1 MGQEWLNPISGGHK
15 TDGRAG
21 FDGMIRW
28 RSKPKTVTLSQE
40 EPENKLREII
50 FEFGPGDDDTH
61 TVCLRELQ
69 GFLLTSENGIDRQ
82 GQFECVE
89 SWHRELW
96 ADAVQVWGLPR
107 TKHNRLTA
115 LNAA

>member
-1 MGQEWLNPISGGHK
+1 VRQEWLKPISSGHK
-15 TDGRAG
+15 NGRAG

-28 RSKPKTVTLSQE
+28 RPTPKTVTLSQE
-40 EPENKLREII
+40 EPDNKLREIT

-61 TVCLRELQ
+61 TICLRELK

-89 SWHRELW
+89 SWHRDLW
-96 ADAVQVWGLPR
+96 ADAVHVWGLPK
-107 TKHNRLTA
+107 TKHNRLIA
-115 LNAA
+115 LKAA